1 MKKYDKSEKLVITEK
16 TNRRNQQRLKISG
29 VEIHPEDM
37 EILVIKI
44 TEDQITEDQITEDQI
59 TKINMQVAFDYY
71 VWSG

>member
-1 MKKYDKSEKLVITEK
+1 MELVITEK

-44 TEDQITEDQITEDQI
+44 TEDQITEDQIT
-59 TKINMQVAFDYY
+59 KINMQVAFDYY

>member
-1 MKKYDKSEKLVITEK
+1 MELVITEK

-29 VEIHPEDM
+29 VEIHPENM

-44 TEDQITEDQITEDQI
+44 KEDQIKEDQI